1 MTVKEYLNQAYRL
14 SQRIE
19 LHKQRIDEL
28 RSLACS
34 VSSPGF
40 EEHFNPNRNKEAPFV
55 KILYKISEKEKQL
68 SKELNLLIDLE
79 DDIRKTISLL
89 DNIDE
94 RLVLEYKYLS
104 NYSWGQ
110 IAMKLYVDERTVRRW
125 HNRALS
131 HIKLEE
137 F

>member
-28 RSLACS
+28 RSLSCS

-40 EEHFNPNRNKEAPFV
+40 EEHFNPNINTEAPFV
-55 KILYKISEKEKQL
+55 KILYKISEKEQQL
-68 SKELNLLIDLE
+68 SKELSLLIELE
-79 DDIRKTISLL
+79 DEIRKTISKL
-89 DNIDE
+89 DNVDE
-94 RLVLEYKYLS
+94 RLVLEYRYLS

-131 HIKLEE
+131 HIKLEDL
-137 F
+137 